1 MRNGLKGFLAIL
13 LAAGTVFT
21 AAAEDLDVAE
31 TEVIVPEEEQAV
43 TEKDG
48 YHFNGKGFLVGEN
61 PSDSYLV
68 EDEEN
73 GYWAY
78 SDANLSIR
86 ITKYTDQLKNNKKLM
101 KSAQPFSSALSAMA
115 GS

>member
-78 SDANLSIR
+78 SDANL
-86 ITKYTDQLKNNKKLM
+86 
-101 KSAQPFSSALSAMA
+101 
-115 GS
+115 